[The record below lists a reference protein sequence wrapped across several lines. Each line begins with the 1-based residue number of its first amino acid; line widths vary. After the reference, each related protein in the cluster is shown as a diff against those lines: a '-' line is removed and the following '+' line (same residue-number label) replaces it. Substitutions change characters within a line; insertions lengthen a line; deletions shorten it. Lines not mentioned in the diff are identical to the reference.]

1 MKNETNTTA
10 VRNSNTPGTIA
21 FILALVSVAIW
32 AFVGVE
38 FFIIRDQMMNSVVL
52 LASVIGWIPLTAS
65 FVLAIVGLCRK
76 NAPKGLARTALI
88 LDIVQLP
95 VVALPTLVMLL
106 TGLVMV
112 TV

>member
-65 FVLAIVGLCRK
+65 FVLAIIGLCRK
-76 NAPKGLARTALI
+76 DDGGWRCFPLPGRKGDDLFSA
-88 LDIVQLP
+88 
-95 VVALPTLVMLL
+95 
-106 TGLVMV
+106 
-112 TV
+112 